1 MTKTATLDDIWVSVK
16 IAQSTATML
25 SDMFEMGYDDEA
37 DMLRLSALRYDMYC
51 NVLTSVT
58 EQIKSIADA
67 LEEVQ

>member
-25 SDMFEMGYDDEA
+25 SDMFEMEYDDEA